1 MAGVRQNLYVFE
13 KTTGHRGARENTHRW
28 SWGRWVASKPRH
40 LFCSRRAWPRFYLY
54 WSLRHSYLAKMR
66 HYSLLEWIMLNLDL
80 KTAISL
86 KKLRKKQK
94 ILFYKMSKYKFDM
107 NLIRIL
113 SFKNFS
119 NSDKKWRNE
128 SQKSFL
134 EATHRPQDQRWVNSG
149 THALNSTLERTWYNM
164 AYLGLKAS

>member
-1 MAGVRQNLYVFE
+1 
-13 KTTGHRGARENTHRW
+13 
-28 SWGRWVASKPRH
+28 
-40 LFCSRRAWPRFYLY
+40 
-54 WSLRHSYLAKMR
+54 
-66 HYSLLEWIMLNLDL
+66 MLNLDL

-119 NSDKKWRNE
+119 NSDKK
-128 SQKSFL
+128 
-134 EATHRPQDQRWVNSG
+134 
-149 THALNSTLERTWYNM
+149 
-164 AYLGLKAS
+164 

>member
-1 MAGVRQNLYVFE
+1 M
-13 KTTGHRGARENTHRW
+13 
-28 SWGRWVASKPRH
+28 ASKPRH

-94 ILFYKMSKYKFDM
+94 LLFYKMSKYKC
-107 NLIRIL
+107 RIL
-113 SFKNFS
+113 SLKNFRILIK
-119 NSDKKWRNE
+119 NEEMRAKKPFLRPLIVFKLSDGLNNLYSRYFKGAFHNWRAIFDSE
-128 SQKSFL
+128 KGRFL
-134 EATHRPQDQRWVNSG
+134 QTKNNQHG
-149 THALNSTLERTWYNM
+149 I
-164 AYLGLKAS
+164 